1 MKTKNLLI
9 VASMACLSVM
19 LFSAC
24 KNKPKTEVTDPNV
37 APATTAAAMP
47 KEDPVKR
54 GSYLVNVVGG
64 CGDCHTPKNMTPQG
78 VEPIQA
84 LMLSGYRADM
94 KLMPVNKDA
103 LKKGWILMTPDLNA
117 FAGPW
122 GISFAANIT
131 SDATGIGNW
140 PEENFLRAIKQGK
153 FKGIE
158 GGRSLLPPMPWQ
170 NLANATDEDLKAIFA
185 YLKTVPPVNNVVP
198 MAVLP
203 PDIK

>member
-19 LFSAC
+19 LFSGC
-24 KNKPKTEVTDPNV
+24 KNKPKTEVSDSSA
-37 APATTAAAMP
+37 APATATTAMP
-47 KEDPVKR
+47 QEDPVKR
-54 GSYLVNVVGG
+54 GNYLVNVVGG

-78 VEPIQA
+78 IEPIQA

-94 KLMPVNKDA
+94 KLMPVIDKNA
-103 LKKGWILMTPDLNA
+103 LEKGWILFTPDLNA
-117 FAGPW
+117 FVGPW

-140 PEENFLRAIKQGK
+140 PEENFVRAIKQGK

-158 GGRSLLPPMPWQ
+158 GGRTLLPPMPWQ
-170 NLANATDEDLKAIFA
+170 NFATATDEDVKAIFA
-185 YLKTVPPVNNVVP
+185 YLKSTS
-198 MAVLP
+198 AC
-203 PDIK
+203 